1 MYYIGD
7 LVDAQEDKKNN
18 GTTSSGIE
26 TSEEVQ
32 SFLCRNC
39 WQATKQMPTTGLSLA
54 IPFLSG
60 PCEALNL
67 FYLVTCAI
75 SFESLSLLPSYTAAR
90 IN

>member
-1 MYYIGD
+1 MEL
-7 LVDAQEDKKNN
+7 LV
-18 GTTSSGIE
+18 IR
-26 TSEEVQ
+26 TSEEIQ